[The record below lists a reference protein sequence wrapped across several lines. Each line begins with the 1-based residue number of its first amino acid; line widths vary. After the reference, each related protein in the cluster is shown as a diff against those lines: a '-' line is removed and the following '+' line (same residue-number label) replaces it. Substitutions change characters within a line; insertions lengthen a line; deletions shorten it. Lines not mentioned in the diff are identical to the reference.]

1 MQRSFLL
8 RGLLVV
14 LAVTV
19 AAALPGC
26 KKKSPSGTT
35 DVTAEA
41 NAVEV
46 NISRDE
52 ALTEQND
59 AGTVTWVVSPDGQV
73 RARFKTPDG
82 ALIKSGVSGTLTV
95 KGLKKGDKPV
105 TVKLEPDANT
115 GLYVATIPKLGA
127 DLTEVGYEIDVN
139 GKPVKGAMHLP
150 RGGTKALVTTARA
163 AAENKL
169 PEGKKGPH
177 GGVVQVVGSDILEI
191 AADEKTNQ
199 VRVYALNDD
208 LKPVA
213 VGKRRVKL
221 GVVSSTPEMIELE
234 AEPKQ
239 MYFTGKLSVKANP
252 TKLTVALYED
262 DAPEPVV
269 VLCGWHPG
277 AVIVVGAGAPV
288 LLLFA
293 IASWPDVVIIDPR
306 PVIIVTGKGK
316 GKHRFKLH

>member
-19 AAALPGC
+19 TAALPGC

-41 NAVEV
+41 NAIEV

-82 ALIKSGVSGTLTV
+82 SQIKSGVSGTLTI
-95 KGLKKGDKPV
+95 KAKKGDKPV
-105 TVKLEPDANT
+105 TVKLEPDENS

-127 DLTEVGYEIDVN
+127 DLTEVDYELTVN

-150 RGGTKALVTTARA
+150 RGGTRALVTTAKA
-163 AAENKL
+163 SAENRL
-169 PEGKKGPH
+169 PQGKKGPN
-177 GGVVQVVGSDILEI
+177 GGIVQVVGSDVLEI

-199 VRVYALNDD
+199 VRVYVLNDD
-208 LKPVA
+208 LKPVS

-221 GVVSSTPEMIELE
+221 GLVSSTPEMIELE

-252 TKLTVALYED
+252 TKLTVALYEED
-262 DAPEPVV
+262 VVDPVV
-269 VLCGWHPG
+269 VLCGWSPG
-277 AVIVVGAGAPV
+277 AVIVVGTGAPV

-293 IASWPDVVIIDPR
+293 IAIWPDVVIIDPR
-306 PVIIVTGKGK
+306 PVIIVGGKGK
-316 GKHRFKLH
+316 GKHRFKLR